1 VKKIMVKVASA
12 RELTSGISG
21 VGTGIL
27 SGLILNKILETTIRP
42 PASTSTPLFSAKGW
56 IHMIISGG
64 CLLFGKPELGLG
76 YILGAT
82 ALAGYL
88 K

>member
-1 VKKIMVKVASA
+1 MVKVAST

-27 SGLILNKILETTIRP
+27 SGIILNKILEGVVP
-42 PASTSTPLFSAKGW
+42 VAPTPLFSTISW

-82 ALAGYL
+82 YLAGYL

>member
-1 VKKIMVKVASA
+1 VKKIMVKVAST

-27 SGLILNKILETTIRP
+27 SGIILNKILEEVVPVTP
-42 PASTSTPLFSAKGW
+42 TPLFSTISW

-64 CLLFGKPELGLG
+64 CLLLGKPELGLG